1 MNMRD
6 LPPDL
11 EPVIPWSSEAESG
24 VLGALLM
31 DNDAWD
37 KVADMLAES
46 DFFSSANRLVFAAIG
61 SMISANK
68 PADVVTVFERLQS
81 DGKADDAGGLVYL
94 NALSQFTMSP
104 AHVRRYAEIIAERSL
119 MRRLMDAAGKVQ
131 TVATE
136 AGLKAT
142 ERLDKAQGYLQAL
155 QFSRSRAMPTGISD
169 NVVGMLDRIQNL
181 ADGTTTPGIQTGIPG
196 LDRMI
201 GGGFKGGKQ
210 IIVAARPSIGKSS
223 LAEQLCLNLALA
235 GHPTA
240 FFSME
245 MGKEELT
252 DRAVA
257 NIGRIA
263 LDRITSGQLQD
274 EEWSRLTEAVETM
287 RNLPLYLDDQ
297 PALTLHDIAAK
308 ARMLKR
314 NHDIKLIVVDY
325 LQLCSGGKDKDN
337 RHHQIEELSRGIKSL
352 AKQLDLTFITLSQL
366 NREVEKRTSGR
377 PILSDLK
384 ESGAIEED
392 ADIVMLLS
400 RMGDA
405 VNGFQTIHCDIPK
418 NRQGKTGSIA
428 LGFDGAFQR
437 WHETVMPAQ
446 PLKPARRHYTE
457 EV

>member
-136 AGLKAT
+136 AGLKAA
-142 ERLDKAQGYLQAL
+142 ERLEKAQGYLQAL
-155 QFSRSRAMPTGISD
+155 QFSRSRAMPTRIAD

-263 LDRITSGQLQD
+263 FDRITSGQLQD

-352 AKQLDLTFITLSQL
+352 AKQLDVTFITLSQL